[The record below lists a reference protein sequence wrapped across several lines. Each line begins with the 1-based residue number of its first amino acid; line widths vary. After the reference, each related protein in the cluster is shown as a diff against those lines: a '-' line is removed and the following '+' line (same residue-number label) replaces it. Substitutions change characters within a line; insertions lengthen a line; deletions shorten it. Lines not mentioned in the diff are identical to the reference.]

1 MLVHKG
7 GAECNKGQHKKK
19 KKRDLDRRPV
29 LVDKGGAEGDKGQHN
44 HEHVKEI
51 AFAVC
56 GV

>member
-1 MLVHKG
+1 MQQGTAL
-7 GAECNKGQHKKK
+7 KKK
-19 KKRDLDRRPV
+19 ERDLDRRPI

-44 HEHVKEI
+44 HEHVEEI